1 MKTLKIL
8 ALSLSFMTT
17 TTYTAFSQDWS
28 LSGNSLSGSEF
39 IGATNSESLYLKTN
53 NTTRMRIFPDGTIG
67 FGTPSTFTTAL
78 RHMDIRFTD
87 STLYDSSDFGQGV
100 IILNKANLN
109 GSSSSLTLQ
118 ATAETRG
125 CAVTL
130 NSIAVEDDRA
140 DFVIQTESG
149 SYSYSHLMHE
159 RMRIKYNGNVGIGTS
174 TPGTYKLYVNGDVY
188 ATGTYSS
195 SDERFKKDI
204 HTIENGLDILKKL
217 NPSSY
222 HFKTEEFPEKN
233 FESQLAYGF
242 IAQELEEV
250 LPELV
255 KEDAQGYKAVNY
267 TGIIP
272 ILTSAI
278 QEQNALL
285 EEKEVE
291 LATMQSEIEAL
302 KAQFETLQ
310 QQFSYYETECC
321 ANNGTNENNGV
332 AAEEEKALTAVSYGV
347 LMGNSPNPFTETTK
361 ISYEIKT
368 EVEAAQIMIMNLN
381 GELIESFK
389 LAPQVGNGQVMV
401 SGNTL
406 NAGMYL
412 YTLVLDG
419 KEIATQKMILSK

>member
-1 MKTLKIL
+1 
-8 ALSLSFMTT
+8 MTT

-39 IGATNSESLYLKTN
+39 LGSTNAQPVKFRTD
-53 NTTRMRIFPDGTIG
+53 NTERMSIYSDGSVGI
-67 FGTPSTFTTAL
+67 GTPSSLTSAHRLLDL
-78 RHMDIRFTD
+78 RFND
-87 STLYDSSDFGQGV
+87 STAYDSSTYGNGLFITNRAHLQGSC
-100 IILNKANLN
+100 
-109 GSSSSLTLQ
+109 SS
-118 ATAETRG
+118 
-125 CAVTL
+125 VTL
-130 NSIAVEDDRA
+130 AAIATNNQGNITLNCIAVDDHKSDFALQVENGTSGAEMLEVIRA
-140 DFVIQTESG
+140 
-149 SYSYSHLMHE
+149 
-159 RMRIKYNGNVGIGTS
+159 KYNGNVGIGTS
-174 TPGTYKLYVNGDVY
+174 TPGSYRLGVNGAIICASVVQ
-188 ATGTYSS
+188 T
-195 SDERFKKDI
+195 SDKRFKKDI
-204 HTIENGLDILKKL
+204 HSIDNGLDIISKL
-217 NPSSY
+217 NPTSY
-222 HFKTEEFPEKN
+222 YFRNEEFTDRTFSKEL
-233 FESQLAYGF
+233 SYGF

-321 ANNGTNENNGV
+321 ANSGTNENNGV